1 MPSYLLAEKREARM
15 AEIVKRKEFMTTW
28 HAHARSYLPHWSER
42 KKANLMGSGS
52 STRAVPPFRAFD
64 LIATPNQ
71 ALVLL
76 ANADHRIGVA
86 SICGAQIEFRRHVD
100 FDTVYLQF
108 AGSTL
113 VETEFGEHEMRP
125 GDLMHIPEGIAHRMT
140 GSADSLVWFAH
151 AVEPFTHFMSEE
163 DQVSQTEFEVIRHGG
178 PSWHVAPG
186 HEQPQKSGKLR
197 ERMICWDDRPQD
209 VTLIERDYDELV
221 GATSTEMREKVSGI
235 RKLRCFDLFKEIA
248 GTSGEPKPV
257 FRSNKLEIKTYN
269 IIGEQFAFHRALR
282 SEEVRIQFR
291 GKAMDMSEL
300 GNEEAEP
307 GRVTV
312 IPRGI
317 AHSVVT
323 DPVDDKTFLRLN
335 FYSHLPWSYPT
346 DFTRHYY
353 DSRFEVRTRVLREAA
368 WKQAAE

>member
-1 MPSYLLAEKREARM
+1 M

-28 HAHARSYLPHWSER
+28 HAHSRAYLPHWSER
-42 KKANLMGSGS
+42 KKQNLMGSGT

-64 LIATPNQ
+64 LLGTPNQ

-76 ANADHRIGVA
+76 QNEDHRIGVA
-86 SICGAQIEFRRHVD
+86 SICGAQPEFRRHID

-108 AGSTL
+108 AGRTNL
-113 VETEFGEHEMRP
+113 ETEFGEIEMRP
-125 GDLMHIPEGIAHRMT
+125 GDLVHIPEGIAHRAT
-140 GSADSLVWFAH
+140 GSADSLIWFAH
-151 AVEPFTHFMSEE
+151 AVEPFTHFMTEE
-163 DQVSQTEFEVIRHGG
+163 DQVSHTEFEVTRIGG
-178 PSWHVAPG
+178 PDWVIATG
-186 HEQPQKSGKLR
+186 CEQPQKSGKLR
-197 ERMICWDDRPQD
+197 ERMICWHDRPDD

-221 GATSTEMREKVSGI
+221 GSTSTQMREKVSGI

-257 FRSNKLEIKTYN
+257 FRGRFLEIKTYN
-269 IIGEQFAFHRALR
+269 IIGEQFAFHRGLR

-291 GKAMDMSEL
+291 GSAMDMSEL
-300 GNEEAEP
+300 GNAQAAP
-307 GRVTV
+307 GLVTV

-323 DPVDDKTFLRLN
+323 EPADDKNFLRLN
-335 FYSHLPWSYPT
+335 FYSNIPWSYPS
-346 DFTRHYY
+346 DLTRHFY
-353 DSRFEVRTRVLREAA
+353 DSRFAVTTKLLREAA